1 MLRYLD
7 NSVDSFVKMYNRY
20 YCYYRYL
27 VIVSF
32 TFQLRKLHSGVK
44 RPLPGAFSNLR

>member
-1 MLRYLD
+1 MD
-7 NSVDSFVKMYNRY
+7 NSVDSFVKMYNHY
-20 YCYYRYL
+20 YCYYL

>member
-1 MLRYLD
+1 MD
-7 NSVDSFVKMYNRY
+7 NSVDSFLKMHNQY
-20 YCYYRYL
+20 YCYYL

>member
-1 MLRYLD
+1 MD
-7 NSVDSFVKMYNRY
+7 NSVDSFVKMYNHY
-20 YCYYRYL
+20 YFYHL